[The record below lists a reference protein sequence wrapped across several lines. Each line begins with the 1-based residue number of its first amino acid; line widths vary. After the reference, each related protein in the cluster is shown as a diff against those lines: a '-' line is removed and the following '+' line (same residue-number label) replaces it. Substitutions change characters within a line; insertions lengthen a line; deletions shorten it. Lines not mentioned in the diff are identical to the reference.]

1 MPDQTR
7 RLLVGDLGGDDRSRG
22 ELLER
27 LRPRLV
33 LWVTTRLSPALRA
46 KVEPE
51 DVVQEILLSVHKSL
65 EGFQGEDDR
74 AFLRWLF
81 TVAEN
86 RIRDQADHFGALKR
100 KTPEPISPHQT
111 GPQTAAVR
119 NEMAIKVKDALTR
132 LNENHRQVIQMRRF
146 EELEIAEIAQKMG
159 KSENAVRILY
169 CRAIQALRQE
179 LGTDL

>member
-1 MPDQTR
+1 M
-7 RLLVGDLGGDDRSRG
+7 LVGALGGDDRSRG

-33 LWVTTRLSPALRA
+33 LWVATRLSSALKS

-65 EGFQGEDDR
+65 GGFSGDDDR

-86 RIRDQADHFGALKR
+86 RIRDLADHFGALKR
-100 KTPEPISPHQT
+100 QTPQPVPADQT
-111 GPQTAAVR
+111 GPQTAAAR
-119 NEMAIKVKDALTR
+119 NEMAVKVREALTG
-132 LNENHRQVIQMRRF
+132 LSESHAQVIQMRRF
-146 EELEIAEIAQKMG
+146 EELEIAEIAARLG
-159 KSENAVRILY
+159 KSENAVRVLY
-169 CRAIQALRQE
+169 CRAIQALRKE
-179 LGTDL
+179 LGEKL

>member
-7 RLLVGDLGGDDRSRG
+7 RLLVGALGGDDRSRG

-33 LWVTTRLSPALRA
+33 LWVTTRLGAGLRA

-65 EGFQGEDDR
+65 GGFSGDDDK

-86 RIRDQADHFGALKR
+86 RIRDLADHFGALKR
-100 KTPEPISPHQT
+100 QTPEPLSPHQT

-119 NEMAIKVKDALTR
+119 NEMAVKVREALTH
-132 LNENHRQVIQMRRF
+132 LSESHQQVIQMRRF
-146 EELEIAEIAQKMG
+146 EELEIPEIAAKLE

-169 CRAIQALRQE
+169 CRAIAALREQ
-179 LGTDL
+179 LGGNL